1 MWRKIISGNGE
12 KVMRTSLLVG
22 AIVLGLAGPALAE
35 NWNTLSRSPNNAFM
49 VEVDGI
55 IVNGEVTIVPVAT
68 VPRRGDATDYSHSV
82 ETYEFKCA
90 ASQWRT
96 AGIVEYAEDG
106 AEADRIPEEGG
117 SWEPIRSNTLPD
129 FLKQLACDGMRAD
142 PPTWP
147 SIKAFVDGGRV
158 LPAV

>member
-12 KVMRTSLLVG
+12 KLMKTSLLVG

-35 NWNTLSRSPNNAFM
+35 NWNTVSRSPNNAFM
-49 VEVDGI
+49 AEVDGI
-55 IVNGEVTIVPVAT
+55 VVNGEITTVPVAT
-68 VPRRGDATDYSHSV
+68 VSRRGEAGDYSHSV

-90 ASQWRT
+90 ARQWRT
-96 AGIVEYAEDG
+96 AGIVEYGADG

-117 SWEPIRSNTLPD
+117 SWEPVRSNTLPD
-129 FLKQLACDGMRAD
+129 FLKQVACDGMRAD
-142 PPTWP
+142 PPSWP

-158 LPAV
+158 LPPV

>member
-12 KVMRTSLLVG
+12 KVMKTSLLAA
-22 AIVLGLAGPALAE
+22 AIAMSLTAPVAAE
-35 NWNTLSRSPNNAFM
+35 DWNTVSRSPNSAFM

-55 IVNGEVTIVPVAT
+55 VVNGEITTVPVAT
-68 VPRRGDATDYSHSV
+68 VSRRGEAGDYSHSV

-96 AGIVEYAEDG
+96 AGIVEYGEDG

-129 FLKQLACDGMRAD
+129 FLKQVACDGVRAD

-158 LPAV
+158 LPTT